1 MDGDSK
7 FNSKII
13 RIYYS
18 RVIAMTNKNK
28 ELDCL
33 LFSDPEPLLLESG
46 QTIKGHDI
54 AYKAYGELN
63 SKKDNAILICHALSG
78 DQYVA
83 SNHPIT
89 NKEGWWSR
97 MVGPN
102 KPIDTNKFFVICA
115 NVLGGC
121 MGSTGPTSTDS
132 TTGKEFAINFPI
144 ITIADMVNAQLRLIN
159 HLGVDKLLSVIG
171 GSMGGMQALEW
182 GASHPERIISAIP
195 IATSSRHTAQN
206 IAFHELGRQAIMAD
220 LNWRSGIYRSKNV
233 NPSKGLSIAR
243 MTAHVT
249 YLSETSLTKKF
260 GRKLQDKSDLG
271 FGFDADFQIESY
283 LRHQGLTFVDRFDAN
298 SYLYITRAM
307 DYFDLEKTHSK
318 SLTEIYNNSKNKFLV
333 VSFTGDWLYP
343 TSENL
348 IIVRALSAAG
358 VDVSFVEIESDKGHD
373 AFLLEEPEFDICL
386 DGFLKSIY

>member
-1 MDGDSK
+1 MG
-7 FNSKII
+7 II
-13 RIYYS
+13 
-18 RVIAMTNKNK
+18 MNETNVEN
-28 ELDCL
+28 DCL
-33 LFSDPEPLLLESG
+33 FYNDPQPLLLESG
-46 QTIKGHDI
+46 QIINGHDI
-54 AYKAYGELN
+54 AYKTYGSLN
-63 SKKDNAILICHALSG
+63 SNRDNAILICHALSG

-83 SNHPIT
+83 SSHPIT
-89 NKEGWWSR
+89 NKDGWWSR
-97 MVGPN
+97 MVGKG
-102 KPIDTNKFFVICA
+102 KPIDTDRYFILCI

-121 MGSTGPTSTDS
+121 MGSSGPASLNPDN
-132 TTGKEFAINFPI
+132 GKVFAINFPV
-144 ITIADMVNAQLRLIN
+144 ITIADMVKAQVRLIDY
-159 HLGVDKLLSVIG
+159 LGIEKLVSVIG

-182 GASHPERIISAIP
+182 AASYPEKLNSVIP

-220 LNWRSGIYRSKNV
+220 INWKSGNYINEGT

-249 YLSETSLTKKF
+249 YLSEASLTKKF
-260 GRKLQDKSDLG
+260 GRKLQDKTEVG

-283 LRHQGLTFVDRFDAN
+283 LRHQGHTFVDRFDAN

-307 DYFDLEKTHSK
+307 DYFDLEKTHK
-318 SLTEIYNNSKNKFLV
+318 KTLTEIFTDTKVKFLV

-348 IIVRALSAAG
+348 MIVRALSAGG

-373 AFLLEEPEFDICL
+373 AFLLEEPEFDSCL
-386 DGFLKSIY
+386 DGFLKSL

>member
-1 MDGDSK
+1 
-7 FNSKII
+7 
-13 RIYYS
+13 
-18 RVIAMTNKNK
+18 MTNKHK
-28 ELDCL
+28 DLDCSL
-33 LFSDPEPLLLESG
+33 YSDPEPLLLESG
-46 QTIKGHDI
+46 QTIEGHDI
-54 AYKAYGELN
+54 AYMAYGKLN
-63 SKKDNAILICHALSG
+63 SKKNNAILICHALSG
-78 DQYVA
+78 DQFVA
-83 SNHPIT
+83 SSHPIT
-89 NKEGWWSR
+89 NKDGWWSR

-121 MGSTGPTSTDS
+121 MGSTGPTSIDS
-132 TTGKEFAINFPI
+132 STGKEFAINFPI
-144 ITIADMVNAQLRLIN
+144 ITIADMVNAQLKLIN
-159 HLGVDKLLSVIG
+159 HLGIEKLLSVIG

-182 GASHPERIISAIP
+182 AASHPERIVSAIP

-220 LNWRSGIYRSKNV
+220 IDWKSGNYRNENV

-358 VDVSFVEIESDKGHD
+358 AEVSFVEIESDKGHA
-373 AFLLEEPEFDICL
+373 AFLLEEPDFDTCL

>member
-1 MDGDSK
+1 MNEEHK
-7 FNSKII
+7 
-13 RIYYS
+13 
-18 RVIAMTNKNK
+18 KN
-28 ELDCL
+28 DCL
-33 LFSDPEPLLLESG
+33 FYNDPESLLLESG
-46 QTIKGHDI
+46 QIINGHDI
-54 AYKAYGELN
+54 AYKTYGSLN

-83 SNHPIT
+83 SSHPIT
-89 NKEGWWSR
+89 KKKGWWER
-97 MVGPN
+97 MVGKD
-102 KPIDTNKFFVICA
+102 KPIDTSRFFVICI

-121 MGSTGPTSTDS
+121 MGSTGPASINPETN
-132 TTGKEFAINFPI
+132 KVFAVNFPI
-144 ITIADMVNAQLRLIN
+144 ITIADMVKAQVRLIDN
-159 HLGVDKLLSVIG
+159 LEIEKLVSVIG

-182 GASHPERIISAIP
+182 AASYPERLKSAIP

-220 LNWRSGIYRSKNV
+220 VNWNSGNYKDKNT

-249 YLSETSLTKKF
+249 YLSEASLTKKF
-260 GRKLQDKSDLG
+260 GRKLQDKKDLG

-283 LRHQGLTFVDRFDAN
+283 LRHQGHTFVDRFDAN

-307 DYFDLEKTHSK
+307 DYFDLEKTHKK
-318 SLTEIYNNSKNKFLV
+318 SLTEIYANTNLKFLI

-348 IIVRALSAAG
+348 MIVRALSAGG
-358 VDVSFVEIESDKGHD
+358 VDVSFVEIDSDKGHD
-373 AFLLEEPEFDICL
+373 AFLLDEPEFDICL
-386 DGFLKSIY
+386 DGFLKSL